1 MGKFRKSRGR
11 NRSLGKKRTLR
22 GGAGEETTPDPRSLS
37 FDDMVRQGLSLE
49 YMVKMY
55 VDLYTEDFPLAPA
68 EEIQRFKKLTRDQF
82 RAAEKKR
89 KREKLI
95 RQVAQ
100 RDYEQA
106 LAAGVLSPE
115 EVEDLKKRS
124 LVQHKSNASKQEVVE
139 KEQEGSLVVVL
150 ALLLLLLLPMSPL
163 LVGFLLVLRR

>member
-49 YMVKMY
+49 DMVTMY
-55 VDLYTEDFPLAPA
+55 VELYTKDFPLAPA
-68 EEIQRFKKLTRDQF
+68 EEIQRFKKLTRDEL

-106 LAAGVLSPE
+106 RAAGVLSAE
-115 EVEDLKKRS
+115 EVEELNKR
-124 LVQHKSNASKQEVVE
+124 LGYDMRARVGGKSRTK
-139 KEQEGSLVVVL
+139 
-150 ALLLLLLLPMSPL
+150 
-163 LVGFLLVLRR
+163 RRRTRTKRRKSRAKRRRTRH

>member
-22 GGAGEETTPDPRSLS
+22 GGEGEETTPDPRSLS

-49 YMVKMY
+49 DMVKMY

-115 EVEDLKKRS
+115 EVEDLKKR
-124 LVQHKSNASKQEVVE
+124 LGYDIRARVGGKSRTK
-139 KEQEGSLVVVL
+139 
-150 ALLLLLLLPMSPL
+150 
-163 LVGFLLVLRR
+163 RRRTRTKRRKSRAKRRRTRH